1 KFAHAVLHI
10 ESMIGA
16 LPVHE
21 ATTLYMGCVDPHLT
35 YGCEVTIDTCNSSSD
50 VIYDVQK
57 SFYRRLLGLSKTSII
72 AAIFAE
78 TGIMPLKHRRFLLQV
93 RFLDYLLTRPL
104 DCLARTALNDSIN
117 LHLCNKPS
125 WFSDLIE
132 VKSNLCPHL
141 TFPNANHLLTA
152 TSAESLGDYSKS
164 IFSAASQWVQNELFR
179 VEKRS
184 YLLCLRKEPQENGLV
199 KYHTMCRRQY
209 LADVYNAQHRKALT
223 RILAGDHSLAV
234 VRLTWADNHHVP
246 VPHNERL
253 CRFCKCKVETPEHAM
268 LECLHPPIIN
278 MHASFLAK
286 FYTIQPNAIPLCNT
300 MDLHHY
306 LAYIASCRLTFPILA
321 KWAFELTKFFNAT
334 PMLIPSQ
341 YRR

>member
-1 KFAHAVLHI
+1 SLFQMHYTEKAKKARKTAHAVLHI
-10 ESMIGA
+10 ESMVGA

-50 VIYDVQK
+50 VINDVRK
-57 SFYRRLLGLSKTSII
+57 SFYRQLLGLSKTIR
-72 AAIFAE
+72 AIFSE
-78 TGIMPLKHRRFLLQV
+78 TGIMRLKHCRFLLQV
-93 RFLDYLLTRPL
+93 CFLDYLLTRPL

-152 TSAESLGDYSKS
+152 TSAESL
-164 IFSAASQWVQNELFR
+164 VQNELFR
-179 VEKRS
+179 VEKCS
-184 YLLCLRKEPQENGLV
+184 YLLCLHKEPQENGLV

-209 LADVYNAQHRKALT
+209 LANVYNAQHRKALT

-268 LECLHPPIIN
+268 LKCLHPPIIN
-278 MHASFLAK
+278 MRASFLAK
-286 FYTIQPNAIPLCNT
+286 FYTIQPNAIP
-300 MDLHHY
+300 Y
-306 LAYIASCRLTFPILA
+306 A
-321 KWAFELTKFFNAT
+321 
-334 PMLIPSQ
+334 IPWNFAIIWHTLPPVT
-341 YRR
+341 